1 MWGRLSIC
9 GRLSIGLGLILMPAA
24 AQINLSG
31 EWAARQHED
40 QLERGP
46 GPELGDYLGLPV
58 NDAARLRADS
68 WDPSRITLPEEQC
81 RVHLSTYIYRGPMAL
96 RIWEEKDP
104 DSQRVIAIKN
114 YISTYEQTR
123 TIWMD
128 GRPHPSEN
136 APHTWM
142 GFATGKWEG
151 DMLTVYTTHIKTGW
165 LRRNGLPES
174 DRATMVEHF
183 IRHGNYMTHVS
194 IVTDPVYMTEPLIKS
209 EDLEF
214 DTSEQASWL
223 WPCEPVVEV
232 VRPKGVVPGYLP
244 GENPFLHEFSQ
255 RWGLPYEPTRGGAET
270 MYPEYRLKLK
280 KMPIDKPPK

>member
-1 MWGRLSIC
+1 MIRFLFLTI
-9 GRLSIGLGLILMPAA
+9 AA
-24 AQINLSG
+24 VAPLVAQVNLSG

-46 GPELGDYLGLPV
+46 GPELADYLGLPV

-68 WDPSRITLPEEQC
+68 WDPSRLTLPEEQC

-96 RIWEEKDP
+96 RVWEEKDP
-104 DSQRVIAIKN
+104 DTQQVVAIKN

-128 GRPHPSEN
+128 GRPHPSAN

-151 DMLTVYTTHIKTGW
+151 DTLTVYTTHIKTGW

-183 IRHGNYMTHVS
+183 IRHGNYLTHVS
-194 IVTDPVYMTEPLIKS
+194 IVTDPVYLTEPLIKT

-214 DTSEQASWL
+214 DTSESAAWL

-232 VRPKGVVPGYLP
+232 KRPKGEVPSYQP
-244 GENPFLHEFSQ
+244 GANPFLHEFAQ

-270 MYPEYRLKLK
+270 TYPEYRLKLK
-280 KMPIDKPPK
+280 NMPIDKPAK

>member
-1 MWGRLSIC
+1 MTRNKI
-9 GRLSIGLGLILMPAA
+9 ILGLAMLVSVGLPALA
-24 AQINLSG
+24 EIDLSG
-31 EWAARQHED
+31 SWASKNHED
-40 QLERGP
+40 GMERGA
-46 GPELGDYLGLPV
+46 GPNPVDFAGLPL
-58 NDAARLRADS
+58 NDSGRAKALSFSQSIISEPERICWFQTQWHIAAGPFNLKIWNQTDPLTGKTVAWVIGGWETRA
-68 WDPSRITLPEEQC
+68 
-81 RVHLSTYIYRGPMAL
+81 PM
-96 RIWEEKDP
+96 
-104 DSQRVIAIKN
+104 
-114 YISTYEQTR
+114 

-174 DRATMVEHF
+174 ERATMVEHF

-214 DTSEQASWL
+214 DTSESASWL

-232 VRPKGVVPGYLP
+232 VRPKGVVPSYLP
-244 GENPFLHEFSQ
+244 GENPFLHEFAQ

-270 MYPEYRLKLK
+270 MYPEYRQKLK
-280 KMPIDKPPK
+280 KMPIDK

>member
-1 MWGRLSIC
+1 
-9 GRLSIGLGLILMPAA
+9 
-24 AQINLSG
+24 
-31 EWAARQHED
+31 
-40 QLERGP
+40 
-46 GPELGDYLGLPV
+46 
-58 NDAARLRADS
+58 
-68 WDPSRITLPEEQC
+68 
-81 RVHLSTYIYRGPMAL
+81 
-96 RIWEEKDP
+96 
-104 DSQRVIAIKN
+104 VIAIKN

-142 GFATGKWEG
+142 GFSTGKWEG
-151 DMLTVYTTHIKTGW
+151 EMLTVYTTHIKTGW

-183 IRHGNYMTHVS
+183 IRHGNYLTHTS
-194 IVTDPVYMTEPLIKS
+194 LVTDPVYMTEPLMKS
-209 EDLEF
+209 EDLEL
-214 DTSEQASWL
+214 DTSESAAWL

-232 VRPKGVVPGYLP
+232 VRPKGDVPNYLP
-244 GENPFLHEFSQ
+244 GANPFLHEFAE

-280 KMPIDKPPK
+280 TMPKQTPSETSSDHSIKAQEPSEAL

>member
-1 MWGRLSIC
+1 MVKAFL
-9 GRLSIGLGLILMPAA
+9 LIGLSALPMV
-24 AQINLSG
+24 AQVNLSG
-31 EWAARQHED
+31 EWAARTHED
-40 QLERGP
+40 QGERGA

-68 WDPSRITLPEEQC
+68 WNPSRITLPEEQC
-81 RVHLSTYIYRGPMAL
+81 RVHIASYIYRGPMAL

-104 DSQRVIAIKN
+104 DSQKVIAIKN

-128 GRPHPSEN
+128 GRPHPSAN

-142 GFATGKWEG
+142 GFSTGKWEG
-151 DMLTVYTTHIKTGW
+151 DVLTVYTTHLKTGW

-174 DRATMVEHF
+174 DKATLVEHF
-183 IRHGNYMTHVS
+183 LRHGNYMTHVS

-214 DTSEQASWL
+214 DTSESAAWL
-223 WPCEPVVEV
+223 WPCEPVVEI
-232 VRPKGVVPGYLP
+232 VRPKGEVPAYLP
-244 GENPFLHEFSQ
+244 GANPFLHEFAA
-255 RWGLPYEPTRGGAET
+255 RWGLPFEPTRGGAET
-270 MYPEYRLKLK
+270 MYPEYRKKLK
-280 KMPIDKPPK
+280 AMPIEKPLPAK